1 VLGGY
6 CFARDWAVMVERKD
20 MDWRICL
27 GVESWRVCIRFSFSF
42 SNSESMMERDCLRA
56 EVDGESRDARLFA
69 RSFGQFT
76 CIKNG
81 ITNVV

>member
-1 VLGGY
+1 MLGGY

-20 MDWRICL
+20 KDWSICF
-27 GVESWRVCIRFSFSF
+27 GVESWRVWIRFSFSL
-42 SNSESMMERDCLRA
+42 SNSKSAEERDCLRA
-56 EVDGESRDARLFA
+56 EVDGESRDARLFV